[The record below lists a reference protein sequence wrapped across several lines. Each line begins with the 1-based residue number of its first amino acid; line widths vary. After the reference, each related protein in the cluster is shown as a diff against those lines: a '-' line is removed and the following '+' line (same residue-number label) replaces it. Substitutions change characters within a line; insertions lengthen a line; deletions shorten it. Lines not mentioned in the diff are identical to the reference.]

1 MTQEQTRQ
9 LGIEFERR
17 LKEIYPGFALK
28 NKLTSDTI
36 YSFLN
41 EYQDIYVKT
50 LFLSE
55 DQVQSGTR
63 QQRLLSDSVSTLVTK
78 EQLQVEKSTDSDTNS
93 DIVELPE
100 DYYYYIR
107 SNSIVTSTYKG
118 THIKPVT
125 MSNLVIKEDDATK
138 VIQQYYNNNGIIRN
152 PLVLI
157 EDKELHIIH
166 DNYTNI
172 YLVELTYYRH
182 PYRFNLIGYDDNNKQ
197 SGAVH
202 SYCELPY
209 KCFNELVDGAV
220 NLYISNYKFKLSSGN
235 SNRQPQQVAQQ
246 QQQPTQQKQEDEQ

>member
-1 MTQEQTRQ
+1 MTQTQTRQ

-17 LKEIYPGFALK
+17 LKEIHPNFALK

-63 QQRLLSDSVSTLVTK
+63 QQRLLSDAVSTLVTK
-78 EQLQVEKSTDSDTNS
+78 TQLQVEESEDSDSNT
-93 DIVELPE
+93 DIVQLPE
-100 DYYYYIR
+100 DDYYYIR
-107 SNSIVTSTYKG
+107 SNSIVNSTYKG
-118 THIKPVT
+118 KYTKPLT
-125 MSNLVIKEDDATK
+125 MSNFVIKEDDAQK
-138 VIQQYYNNNGIIRN
+138 VILQYYNNNGIIRN

-157 EDKELHIIH
+157 EDESLHIIH
-166 DNYTNI
+166 DTYTDI

-182 PYRFNLIGYDDNNKQ
+182 PYRFNLIGYDDDNKKA
-197 SGAVH
+197 GAIH
-202 SYCELPY
+202 SCCELPY

-220 NLYISNYKFKLSSGN
+220 NLYISNYKFKLSGGGN
-235 SNRQPQQVAQQ
+235 SARQQPQQTQ

>member
-17 LKEIYPGFALK
+17 LKEIHPNFALK

-78 EQLQVEKSTDSDTNS
+78 TQIRIEQSTDSDTNT
-93 DIVELPE
+93 DTVTLPE

-107 SNSIVTSTYKG
+107 SNSIVNQTYKG
-118 THIKPVT
+118 KYDNPVT
-125 MSNLVIKEDDATK
+125 MSNIVIKEDDAQK
-138 VIQQYYNNNGIIRN
+138 VILQYYNNNGIIRN

-157 EDKELHIIH
+157 EDDKLHIIH
-166 DNYTNI
+166 DTYTYI
-172 YLVELTYYRH
+172 DSVELTYYKH
-182 PYRFNLIGYDDNNKQ
+182 PYRFNLIGYDDNNKEA
-197 SGAVH
+197 GAIH
-202 SYCELPY
+202 SCCELPY

-220 NLYISNYKFKLSSGN
+220 NLYISNYKFKLSGGATKQ
-235 SNRQPQQVAQQ
+235 QPQQTQ